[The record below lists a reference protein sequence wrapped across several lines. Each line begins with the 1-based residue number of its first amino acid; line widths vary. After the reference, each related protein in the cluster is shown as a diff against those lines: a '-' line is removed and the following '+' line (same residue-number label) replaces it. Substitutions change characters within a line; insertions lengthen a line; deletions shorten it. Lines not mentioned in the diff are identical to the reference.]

1 MIQRFR
7 WSASRAVLV
16 GFCAVVGLVL
26 LGPTLVVVP
35 LSFTGEQSFQF
46 PPESW
51 STQWYRNFFE
61 NSAWL
66 DAASYSVRI
75 GLVVT
80 VLATVLGTAAA
91 MALTSGS
98 GRWRTPT
105 RAFLMMPMIVPGVIT
120 AIGIYYVFLRIGL
133 TQAFWG
139 YVLAHTVLAVP
150 FVVVAVSASLQ
161 GLDRRLV
168 HAAWSLGAGP
178 WATFRQITVPLI
190 APGVLTG
197 ALFAFL
203 TSFDEAIVSL
213 FLAGPFSRTLPI
225 QIYQSVTSEIDPTI
239 AAASTMLLV
248 VTGVFILALGLLT
261 RSQNRR

>member
-1 MIQRFR
+1 MNRFAWTPGR
-7 WSASRAVLV
+7 TLLVLV
-16 GFCAVVGLVL
+16 SVVTGLVL

-35 LSFTGEQSFQF
+35 LSFTGERSFGF

-51 STQWYRNFFE
+51 SMQWYSNLFT
-61 NSAWL
+61 NPAWT
-66 DAASYSVRI
+66 DAAMYSLRI
-75 GLVVT
+75 AVVVT
-80 VLATVLGTAAA
+80 VLATALGTAAA
-91 MALTSGS
+91 MALSSGT
-98 GRWRTPT
+98 GRWRTPA
-105 RAFLMMPMIVPGVIT
+105 RAFLLMPMIVPGVIT
-120 AIGIYYVFLRIGL
+120 AIGIYYVFLRVGL
-133 TQAFWG
+133 TQAYWG
-139 YVLAHTVLAVP
+139 FVLAHTVLALP

-168 HAAWSLGAGP
+168 QAAWSLGATP
-178 WATFRQITVPLI
+178 WATFRQVTVPII

-213 FLAGPFSRTLPI
+213 FLAGPFSKTLPI
-225 QIYQSVTSEIDPTI
+225 QIYQSVTAEVDPTI

-248 VTGVFILALGLLT
+248 VTTLFILVLGLLT